1 MQLIYRAGNVTE
13 AQIVK
18 GMLEA
23 NGIHA
28 HVGGYYLQ
36 GGVGEMAT
44 MDFAHVHVP
53 DEECGR
59 AREII
64 QEYESNQPQPSTTD
78 EPPAGSKATVT
89 SRLLITLL
97 AAAVTGIL
105 LYFVVL

>member
-13 AQIVK
+13 AEIVK

-28 HVGGYYLQ
+28 HVGGAYLQ

-64 QEYESNQPQPSTTD
+64 QAYEDKRPQQSAKVGLPT
-78 EPPAGSKATVT
+78 GSKATVV

-97 AAAVTGIL
+97 AAAATGIL